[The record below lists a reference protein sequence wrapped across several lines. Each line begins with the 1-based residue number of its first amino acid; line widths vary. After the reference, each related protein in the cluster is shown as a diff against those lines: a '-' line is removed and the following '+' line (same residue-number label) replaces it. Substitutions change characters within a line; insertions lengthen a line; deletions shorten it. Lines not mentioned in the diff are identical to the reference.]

1 MKNDALRHLRLAVA
15 GMITV
20 SPLLSGCGDYWTS
33 TVSRTTEIAP
43 GSSMVTTADL
53 RVINRSMRLD
63 DYGISHVVTCS
74 EPSPDVAKILSAGAT
89 GSLSASA
96 EAAGEDVANA
106 DLVLMASL
114 VRAEALAQLGQRLAT
129 IQLLRDGL
137 FRACEAYAN
146 RAISATTYGMIVARY
161 DDIMI
166 TMLLA
171 EFAATAGRPS
181 PVQTLTSM
189 AAVTGRPEQK
199 KPQAGA
205 KQEEDQQEEG
215 KQGGAKPEGPGEDL
229 PDPPA
234 DKVEARTA
242 AGHPSAANGEP
253 QRPAGMGVP
262 EAMVAMQ
269 RAYLD
274 DPNIDALLTA
284 CLAELAAT
292 PGIARPSDLAEAC
305 RNFAGSN
312 EFRGMLSQVGQDRI
326 LRMLIYGDPTAAEL
340 VARIAAARDLRNGQG
355 GRP

>member
-1 MKNDALRHLRLAVA
+1 MKNDALRCLRLAVA
-15 GMITV
+15 GMVTV
-20 SPLLSGCGDYWTS
+20 NPLLSGCGDYWTS

-96 EAAGEDVANA
+96 EAAGKDVANA
-106 DLVLMASL
+106 DLALMASL
-114 VRAEALAQLGQRLAT
+114 ARAEALAQLGQRLAT

-146 RAISATTYGMIVARY
+146 NAISATTYGMIVARY

-181 PVQTLTSM
+181 PVQTLTS
-189 AAVTGRPEQK
+189 VTTLNIPNTTTG
-199 KPQAGA
+199 
-205 KQEEDQQEEG
+205 DDT
-215 KQGGAKPEGPGEDL
+215 PGENGGQTAAA
-229 PDPPA
+229 PA
-234 DKVEARTA
+234 GSGSSMTARTETLPRA
-242 AGHPSAANGEP
+242 EGGNAP
-253 QRPAGMGVP
+253 QIGAGMGVP

-292 PGIARPSDLAEAC
+292 PGIARPGDLAAAC
-305 RNFAGSN
+305 RDFAGSN

-340 VARIAAARDLRNGQG
+340 VARIAAARNLRNGQG

>member
-1 MKNDALRHLRLAVA
+1 MNNDALRHLRRLAVA
-15 GMITV
+15 GMVTV
-20 SPLLSGCGDYWTS
+20 IPLLSGCGDYWTS
-33 TVSRTTEIAP
+33 TVSRTTAITP

-53 RVINRSMRLD
+53 RVINRSTRFD
-63 DYGISHVVTCS
+63 GNGVGHVVTCS

-96 EAAGEDVANA
+96 EAAGQDVANA
-106 DLVLMASL
+106 DLALMASL
-114 VRAEALAQLGQRLAT
+114 ARAEALAQLGQRLAT

-146 RAISATTYGMIVARY
+146 NAISATTYGIIVARY

-189 AAVTGRPEQK
+189 AAVTGRPERK
-199 KPQAGA
+199 KPQAEA
-205 KQEEDQQEEG
+205 KQEGDQ
-215 KQGGAKPEGPGEDL
+215 QGGAKPEGQGEDV

-234 DKVEARTA
+234 DEVEARTA
-242 AGHPSAANGEP
+242 AGLPSAANGEP
-253 QRPAGMGVP
+253 RPPAGMGVP

-284 CLAELAAT
+284 CLAELAAR
-292 PGIARPSDLAEAC
+292 PGAGRPSDLAEAC

-312 EFRGMLSQVGQDRI
+312 EFRGMLSQVGQDRV

-340 VARIAAARDLRNGQG
+340 AKRIAAAHTLGNGQE
-355 GRP
+355 REP

>member
-1 MKNDALRHLRLAVA
+1 MNNDALRHLHRLAVA
-15 GMITV
+15 GMVTV
-20 SPLLSGCGDYWTS
+20 IPLLSGCGDYWTS
-33 TVSRTTEIAP
+33 TVSRTTAITP
-43 GSSMVTTADL
+43 GGSMVTTADL
-53 RVINRSMRLD
+53 RVINRSTRFD
-63 DYGISHVVTCS
+63 GNGVGHVVTCS

-96 EAAGEDVANA
+96 EAAGQDVANA
-106 DLVLMASL
+106 DLALMASL
-114 VRAEALAQLGQRLAT
+114 ARAEALAQLGQRLAT

-146 RAISATTYGMIVARY
+146 NAISATTYGIIVARY

-181 PVQTLTSM
+181 PVQTLTSFTTLNIPNTT
-189 AAVTGRPEQK
+189 TGDAQPGDDK
-199 KPQAGA
+199 
-205 KQEEDQQEEG
+205 
-215 KQGGAKPEGPGEDL
+215 PGENGGQVAAA
-229 PDPPA
+229 PA
-234 DKVEARTA
+234 GSGSGMTARTETHTRA
-242 AGHPSAANGEP
+242 EGGNAP
-253 QRPAGMGVP
+253 QVGAGMGVA

-284 CLAELAAT
+284 CLAELAAR
-292 PGIARPSDLAEAC
+292 PGAGRPGDLAEAC

-312 EFRGMLSQVGQDRI
+312 EFRGMLSQVGQDRV

-340 VARIAAARDLRNGQG
+340 AKRIAAAHTLGNDQERE
-355 GRP
+355 P